1 MSISYLLLTE
11 KPKKSISSQKYD
23 KNKCFNVESGIKFEH
38 WQIFLRTED
47 TEQASVYRYLPSGW
61 VDQQWVKKQTAEFWG
76 KSIQYQTLF
85 YKF

>member
-1 MSISYLLLTE
+1 MLFERERLSLSISYLLLTE

-23 KNKCFNVESGIKFEH
+23 KNKCFNVESGITFEH

-61 VDQQWVKKQTAEFWG
+61 ADQQWVQKQTAEF
-76 KSIQYQTLF
+76 
-85 YKF
+85 